1 MCLYIQRNCL
11 YFALTTKPE
20 FRYVPK
26 FRVQEKLMDL
36 TTHPVFS
43 SFILIALVCNSIAL
57 CLQVSL
63 E

>member
-1 MCLYIQRNCL
+1 MYFQRNCL

-26 FRVQEKLMDL
+26 FRLQEKLMNL

-43 SFILIALVCNSIAL
+43 TFILISLMCNSIVL